1 MALDDVVREVDLKD
15 ALGERYLAY
24 ALSTIMQRALPDV
37 RDGLKPVHRR
47 LLFAM
52 QRLGLDPKSSFKKC
66 ARVVGDVMGQFHPH
80 GDQSIYDALVRLA
93 QSFSLRYPLID
104 GQGNFGN
111 VDGDNP
117 AAMRYTESRL
127 TEIAQILLEGLND
140 DGTDYRPTYNGED
153 QEPVIIPGGFPNLLA
168 NGASGIAVG
177 MATNIPPHNLDEIAQ
192 ALIHLVN
199 SPNARD
205 DTLLQYIKGPDFPTG
220 GIVVEPAESI
230 AEAYRTGKG
239 GFRVRARW
247 HKEEGAR
254 GTWQIVVTEI
264 PFQVPKSKL
273 VEKIADLISEKKLP
287 LLDDVRDE
295 STEDIRLVLVP
306 KSKNVEAEML
316 MEHMFRLTDL
326 ETRFSLNM
334 TVLDSSQTPRVMSLK
349 QALQA
354 FLEHQ
359 RGVMI
364 RRANH
369 RLAKIADR
377 LEILEG
383 YLAVFL
389 NIDKVIKIIRT
400 SDEPKADLIKAFK
413 LTDMQ
418 AEAILNMRLR
428 SLRKLEEMEIRQE
441 HKSLQAEQKELKALV
456 KSEEL
461 QNDKLKA
468 SFQELR
474 AKFGAKTV
482 LGKRRSQFSDAP
494 AIEDVPIE
502 SFVEKEPIT
511 VLCSEKGW
519 IRAMKGHVDPSEDV
533 KFKDGD
539 KGRFWVKAQ
548 TTDKLLVLATNGR
561 FFTLDCSQLPGGRG
575 HGEPIRLMCDLEND
589 QDIVSMF
596 VHQPGRKLLVASST
610 GRGFVVPE
618 EEVLAQKRGGKQV
631 LNVDPLEEAKV
642 CTPVAGDHAAFIGD
656 NRKMVIFKLEE
667 IPEMNRGK
675 GVSLQKFKDGGLN
688 DAAVFTLADGLRDYN
703 GRTWEKGELKEYV
716 GGRAQAGRL
725 VPKGWPK
732 NGRFSL
738 PFEG

>member
-52 QRLGLDPKSSFKKC
+52 QRLGLDPKSNFKKC

-153 QEPVIIPGGFPNLLA
+153 HEPIIIPGGFPNLLA

-177 MATNIPPHNLDEIAQ
+177 MATNIPPHNLDEVAQ

-205 DTLLQYIKGPDFPTG
+205 ETLLQYIKGPDFPTG

-247 HKEEGAR
+247 HKEEGSR

-273 VEKIADLISEKKLP
+273 IERIADLISDKKLP

-295 STEDIRLVLVP
+295 STEDIRVVLVP
-306 KSKNVEAEML
+306 KNRNVEAEML

-326 ETRFSLNM
+326 ETRFAMNM
-334 TVLDSSQTPRVMSLK
+334 TVLDASQTPRVMSLK
-349 QALQA
+349 QTLVA

-359 RGVMI
+359 REVMV

-400 SDEPKADLIKAFK
+400 SDEPKVELIKAFK
-413 LTDMQ
+413 LTDNQ

-441 HKSLQAEQKELKALV
+441 HKALQAEQKELKTLV
-456 KSEEL
+456 KSEDI

-474 AKFGAKTV
+474 VKFGAKTV
-482 LGKRRSQFSDAP
+482 LGKRRSIFSDAP

-519 IRAMKGHVDPSEDV
+519 IRAMKGHVEPSDDV

-548 TTDKLLVLATNGR
+548 TTDKLLVLGTNGR

-575 HGEPIRLMCDLEND
+575 HGEPIRLMCDMEND

-610 GRGFVVPE
+610 GRGFIVPE

-642 CTPVAGDHAAFIGD
+642 CVPALGDHVALIGD
-656 NRKMVIFKLEE
+656 NRKMVIFKTDEV
-667 IPEMNRGK
+667 PEMNRGK

-688 DAAVFTLADGLRDYN
+688 DATVFVYVDGLRDYN
-703 GRTWEKGELKEYV
+703 GRTWEKSELKEYL

-732 NGRFSL
+732 NGKFST
-738 PFEG
+738 PF

>member
-52 QRLGLDPKSSFKKC
+52 QRLGLDPKSNFKKC

-93 QSFSLRYPLID
+93 QNFSLRYPLID

-153 QEPVIIPGGFPNLLA
+153 HEPIIIPGGFPNLLA

-177 MATNIPPHNLDEIAQ
+177 MATNIPPHNLDEVAQ

-205 DTLLQYIKGPDFPTG
+205 ETLLQYIKGPDFPTG

-247 HKEEGAR
+247 HKEEGSR

-273 VEKIADLISEKKLP
+273 IERIADLISDKKLP

-295 STEDIRLVLVP
+295 STEDIRVVLVP
-306 KSKNVEAEML
+306 KNRNVEAEML

-326 ETRFSLNM
+326 ETRFALNM
-334 TVLDSSQTPRVMSLK
+334 TVLDASQTPRVMSLK
-349 QALQA
+349 QTLVA

-359 RGVMI
+359 REVMI

-400 SDEPKADLIKAFK
+400 SDEPKVDLIKAFK
-413 LTDMQ
+413 LTDNQ

-441 HKSLQAEQKELKALV
+441 HKALQAEQKELKALV
-456 KSEEL
+456 KSEDI

-482 LGKRRSQFSDAP
+482 LGKRRSIFSDAP

-519 IRAMKGHVDPSEDV
+519 IRAMKGHVEPSEDV

-548 TTDKLLVLATNGR
+548 TTDKLLVLGTNGR

-575 HGEPIRLMCDLEND
+575 HGEPIRLMCDMEND
-589 QDIVSMF
+589 QDIVSIF

-610 GRGFVVPE
+610 GRGFIVPE

-642 CTPVAGDHAAFIGD
+642 CVPAFGDHAAFIGD
-656 NRKMVIFKLEE
+656 NRKMVVFKIDE

-688 DAAVFTLADGLRDYN
+688 DATVFVYADGIRDYN
-703 GRTWEKGELKEYV
+703 GRTWEKSELKEYL

-732 NGRFSL
+732 NGKFST
-738 PFEG
+738 PF

>member
-153 QEPVIIPGGFPNLLA
+153 HEPVIIPGGFPNLLA

-205 DTLLQYIKGPDFPTG
+205 DTLLQYVKGPDFPTG
-220 GIVVEPAESI
+220 GIVVESAESI

-247 HKEEGAR
+247 HREEGSR

-273 VEKIADLISEKKLP
+273 VERIADLISDKKLP

-306 KSKNVEAEML
+306 KNRNVEAELL

-326 ETRFSLNM
+326 ETRFALNM
-334 TVLDSSQTPRVMSLK
+334 TVLDANQTPRVMSLK
-349 QALQA
+349 QTLVA

-359 RGVMI
+359 REVMI

-413 LTDMQ
+413 LTDNQ

-456 KSEEL
+456 KSVDI

-482 LGKRRSQFSDAP
+482 LGKRRSVFADAP

-519 IRAMKGHVDPSEDV
+519 IRAMKGHVEASEDV

-589 QDIVSMF
+589 QDIVSIF

-610 GRGFVVPE
+610 GRGFIVPE

-642 CTPVAGDHAAFIGD
+642 CVPVLGDHAAFIGD
-656 NRKMVIFKLEE
+656 NRKMVIFKIDE

-688 DAAVFTLADGLRDYN
+688 DATVFVYAEGIRDYN
-703 GRTWEKGELKEYV
+703 GRTWDKSELKEYV
-716 GGRAQAGRL
+716 GGRSQAGRL

-732 NGRFSL
+732 NGRFSV
-738 PFEG
+738 PF

>member
-52 QRLGLDPKSSFKKC
+52 QRLGLDPKSNFKKC

-153 QEPVIIPGGFPNLLA
+153 HEPVIIPGGFPNLLA

-205 DTLLQYIKGPDFPTG
+205 ETLLQYIKGPDFPTG

-247 HKEEGAR
+247 HKEEGSR

-273 VEKIADLISEKKLP
+273 IERIADLISDKKLP

-295 STEDIRLVLVP
+295 STEDIRVVLVP
-306 KSKNVEAEML
+306 KNRNVEAEML

-326 ETRFSLNM
+326 ETRFALNM
-334 TVLDSSQTPRVMSLK
+334 TVLDANQTPRVMSLK
-349 QALQA
+349 QTLVA

-359 RGVMI
+359 REVMI

-413 LTDMQ
+413 LTDNQ

-456 KSEEL
+456 KSEDI

-482 LGKRRSQFSDAP
+482 LGKRRSVFADAP

-511 VLCSEKGW
+511 VLCSDKGW
-519 IRAMKGHVDPSEDV
+519 IRAMKGHVEASEDV

-539 KGRFWVKAQ
+539 KGRFWIKAQ

-575 HGEPIRLMCDLEND
+575 HGEPIRLMCDMEND
-589 QDIVSMF
+589 QDVVSIF

-610 GRGFVVPE
+610 GRGFIVPE

-642 CTPVAGDHAAFIGD
+642 CVPALGDYAAFIGD
-656 NRKMVIFKLEE
+656 NRKMVIFKLDE

-688 DAAVFTLADGLRDYN
+688 DAIVFVYAEGLRDYN
-703 GRTWEKGELKEYV
+703 GRTWEKSELKEYV
-716 GGRAQAGRL
+716 GGRSQAGRL

-732 NGRFSL
+732 NGKFSA
-738 PFEG
+738 PF

>member
-52 QRLGLDPKSSFKKC
+52 QRLGLDPKSNFKKC

-153 QEPVIIPGGFPNLLA
+153 HEPLIIPGGFPNLLA

-177 MATNIPPHNLDEIAQ
+177 MATNIPPHNLDEVAQ

-205 DTLLQYIKGPDFPTG
+205 ETLLQYIKGPDFPTG

-247 HKEEGAR
+247 HKEEGSR

-273 VEKIADLISEKKLP
+273 IERIADLISDKKLP

-295 STEDIRLVLVP
+295 STEDIRVVLVP
-306 KSKNVEAEML
+306 KNRNVEAEML

-326 ETRFSLNM
+326 ETRFALNM
-334 TVLDSSQTPRVMSLK
+334 TVLDASQTPRVMSLK
-349 QALQA
+349 QTLVA

-359 RGVMI
+359 REVMI

-400 SDEPKADLIKAFK
+400 SDEPKVDLIKAFK
-413 LTDMQ
+413 LTDNQ

-441 HKSLQAEQKELKALV
+441 HKALQAEQKELRALV
-456 KSEEL
+456 KSEDV

-482 LGKRRSQFSDAP
+482 LGKRRSIFSDAP
-494 AIEDVPIE
+494 AIEDVPME

-519 IRAMKGHVDPSEDV
+519 IRAMKGHVEPSEDV

-548 TTDKLLVLATNGR
+548 TTDKLLVLGTNGR

-575 HGEPIRLMCDLEND
+575 HGEPIRLMCDMEND

-610 GRGFVVPE
+610 GRGFIVPE

-642 CTPVAGDHAAFIGD
+642 CVPALGDHAAFIGD
-656 NRKMVIFKLEE
+656 NRKMVVFKIDE

-688 DAAVFTLADGLRDYN
+688 DAIVFVYADGLRDYN
-703 GRTWEKGELKEYV
+703 GRTWEKSELKEYL

-725 VPKGWPK
+725 VPRGWPK
-732 NGRFSL
+732 NGK
-738 PFEG
+738 FEPGL

>member
-111 VDGDNP
+111 VDGDNA

-127 TEIAQILLEGLND
+127 TEIAHLLLEGLND
-140 DGTDYRPTYNGED
+140 DGTDFRATYNGED
-153 QEPVIIPGGFPNLLA
+153 QEPIILPGGFPNLLA
-168 NGASGIAVG
+168 NGAAGIAVG

-199 SPNARD
+199 TPNARD
-205 DTLLQYIKGPDFPTG
+205 DTLLHYIKGPDFPTG
-220 GIVVEPAESI
+220 GIVVEPAQSI

-247 HKEEGAR
+247 RKEDGPRGA
-254 GTWQIVVTEI
+254 WQIVVTEI
-264 PFQVPKSKL
+264 PFQVAKSKL
-273 VEKIADLISEKKLP
+273 VEKIADLISEKKLAM
-287 LLDDVRDE
+287 LDDVRDE
-295 STEDIRLVLVP
+295 SAEDIRLVLVP
-306 KSKNVEAEML
+306 KSRNVEPEML
-316 MEHMFRLTDL
+316 MEHLFRLTDL
-326 ETRFSLNM
+326 ETRFPLNM
-334 TVLDSSQTPRVMSLK
+334 TVLDANQTPRVMSLK
-349 QALQA
+349 QVLVA
-354 FLEHQ
+354 FLEHV

-364 RRANH
+364 RRANY
-369 RLAKIADR
+369 RLGKIADR
-377 LEILEG
+377 LEILDG

-441 HKSLQAEQKELKALV
+441 HKALQAEQKELKALV
-456 KSEEL
+456 KSEDL

-468 SFQELR
+468 GFQDLR
-474 AKFGAKTV
+474 TRFGVKTP
-482 LGKRRSQFSDAP
+482 LGKRRSSFSDAP
-494 AIEDVPIE
+494 AIEDVPME
-502 SFVEKEPIT
+502 ALVEKEPIT

-519 IRAMKGHVDPSEDV
+519 IRAMKGHIEPSDDV
-533 KFKDGD
+533 KYKDGD
-539 KGRFWVKAQ
+539 KGRFWVRAQ
-548 TTDKLLVLATNGR
+548 TTDKLLVLSTNGR

-589 QDIVSMF
+589 QDIVAMF
-596 VHQPGRKLLVASST
+596 VHQPGRKLLVVSST
-610 GRGFVVPE
+610 GRGFIVPE
-618 EEVLAQKRGGKQV
+618 DEVLAQKRGGKQV
-631 LNVDPLEEAKV
+631 LNVDPLEEARV
-642 CTPVAGDHAAFIGD
+642 CTPVQGDHVALIGE
-656 NRKMVIFKLEE
+656 NRKMVIFGVGE
-667 IPEMNRGK
+667 IPEMARGK
-675 GVSLQKFKDGGLN
+675 GVALQKFKDGGLG
-688 DAAVFTLADGLRDYN
+688 DAAVFILADGLRDYN
-703 GRTWEKGELKEYV
+703 GRTWEKSELKEYV

-732 NGRFSL
+732 NGKCAPAL
-738 PFEG
+738 

>member
-52 QRLGLDPKSSFKKC
+52 QRLGLDPKSNFKKC

-93 QSFSLRYPLID
+93 QNFSLRYPLID

-153 QEPVIIPGGFPNLLA
+153 HEPIIIPGGFPNLLA

-177 MATNIPPHNLDEIAQ
+177 MATNIPPHNLDEVAQ

-205 DTLLQYIKGPDFPTG
+205 ETLLQYIKGPDFPTG

-247 HKEEGAR
+247 HKEEGSR

-273 VEKIADLISEKKLP
+273 IERIADLISDKKLP

-295 STEDIRLVLVP
+295 STEDIRVVLVP
-306 KSKNVEAEML
+306 KNRNVEAEML

-326 ETRFSLNM
+326 ETRFALNM
-334 TVLDSSQTPRVMSLK
+334 TVLDASQTPRVMSLK
-349 QALQA
+349 QTLVA

-359 RGVMI
+359 REVMV

-400 SDEPKADLIKAFK
+400 SDEPKVELIKAFK
-413 LTDMQ
+413 LTENQ

-441 HKSLQAEQKELKALV
+441 HKALQAEQKELKALV
-456 KSEEL
+456 KSEDI

-482 LGKRRSQFSDAP
+482 LGKRRSIFSDAP

-519 IRAMKGHVDPSEDV
+519 IRAMKGHVEPSEDV

-548 TTDKLLVLATNGR
+548 TTDKLLVLGTNGR

-575 HGEPIRLMCDLEND
+575 HGEPIRLMCDMEND

-610 GRGFVVPE
+610 GRGFIVPE

-642 CTPVAGDHAAFIGD
+642 CVPALGDHVAFIGD
-656 NRKMVIFKLEE
+656 NRKMVIFKIDE

-688 DAAVFTLADGLRDYN
+688 DATVFVYADGIRDYN
-703 GRTWEKGELKEYV
+703 GRTWEKSELKEYL

-732 NGRFSL
+732 NGKFSES
-738 PFEG
+738 F